1 MATCW
6 ANSVLLLSHILGIG
20 LESEGGHHP
29 NGDLTV
35 TKKTKRVKVC
45 GTKIAPTM
53 REYFFIHL
61 HGRNPWGGR
70 QRGWHPPEVGDKGV
84 WHASILS
91 QLRALHGAR
100 CQCQEQ
106 STCAATVCQLSE
118 GSHQPCELSHHPSVL
133 HLTDPSLLSVGLG
146 SHHWCY
152 QILPFMS
159 LKNHAPCK
167 PLNFPPCSAGDN
179 GD

>member
-45 GTKIAPTM
+45 GTKIGPTM

-61 HGRNPWGGR
+61 HGRNPWGGGVNEGGIPR
-70 QRGWHPPEVGDKGV
+70 KWGIRACGTQASSHSSEHCTVHVASVKSRAPVQPQFANYQRAHTSLVNSLTIPWE
-84 WHASILS
+84 
-91 QLRALHGAR
+91 GA
-100 CQCQEQ
+100 
-106 STCAATVCQLSE
+106 
-118 GSHQPCELSHHPSVL
+118 
-133 HLTDPSLLSVGLG
+133 LLSVFLG

-152 QILPFMS
+152 QILTFMS

>member
-1 MATCW
+1 
-6 ANSVLLLSHILGIG
+6 
-20 LESEGGHHP
+20 
-29 NGDLTV
+29 
-35 TKKTKRVKVC
+35 
-45 GTKIAPTM
+45 M

-91 QLRALHGAR
+91 QLGALHGAR

-118 GSHQPCELSHHPSVL
+118 GSHQPCELSHHPPVL

-152 QILPFMS
+152 QILSFMS
-159 LKNHAPCK
+159 LKNHVPYLVFFTWQLFAFI
-167 PLNFPPCSAGDN
+167 NRVRNYSDIETN
-179 GD
+179 QISMSSWW

>member
-1 MATCW
+1 M
-6 ANSVLLLSHILGIG
+6 LGIG

-45 GTKIAPTM
+45 GTKIGPTM

-118 GSHQPCELSHHPSVL
+118 GSHQPCELSHHPLRGGSFIRGFGISSLMLPNSIFYVTQKPCTVPGVF
-133 HLTDPSLLSVGLG
+133 HLTAL
-146 SHHWCY
+146 CFY
-152 QILPFMS
+152 
-159 LKNHAPCK
+159 
-167 PLNFPPCSAGDN
+167 
-179 GD
+179 

>member
-1 MATCW
+1 
-6 ANSVLLLSHILGIG
+6 
-20 LESEGGHHP
+20 
-29 NGDLTV
+29 
-35 TKKTKRVKVC
+35 
-45 GTKIAPTM
+45 M

-118 GSHQPCELSHHPSVL
+118 GSHQPCELSHHPLRGGSFISGFGISSLMLPNSTFYVTQKPCTVPGVF
-133 HLTDPSLLSVGLG
+133 HLTAL
-146 SHHWCY
+146 CFY
-152 QILPFMS
+152 
-159 LKNHAPCK
+159 
-167 PLNFPPCSAGDN
+167 
-179 GD
+179 